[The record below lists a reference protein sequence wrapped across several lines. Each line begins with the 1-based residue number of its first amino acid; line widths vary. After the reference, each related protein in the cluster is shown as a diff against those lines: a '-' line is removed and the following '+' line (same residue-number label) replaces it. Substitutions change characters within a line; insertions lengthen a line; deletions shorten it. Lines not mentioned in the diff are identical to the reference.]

1 MVRRAS
7 DRAPH
12 GGCMIFVMPDLA
24 SAVFWIALGK
34 IIVAN
39 LILSGDNAVVIAMA
53 CRNLP
58 EKFKRPA
65 IIGGSAGAILLRVIF
80 VFLIGWLL
88 SIPYVKLIG
97 GLLLLWIGIKLLN
110 EDEGHGDG
118 LQASTNIW
126 SAVWTI
132 IVADAVMSLDNAI
145 AIAGAA
151 RGDGVLIMLGLLISM
166 PIIIVGSTL
175 LTTILQRYPI
185 LVILG
190 GALLGFLGGEIM
202 AADGKSDVFD
212 AAGRKSVVVKPGSIA
227 EFLDARIP
235 HAELVCGVVGA
246 VIVVA
251 IGMWLSRRRK
261 PAEEAVDLAEH
272 NASDDP
278 AKKS

>member
-1 MVRRAS
+1 
-7 DRAPH
+7 
-12 GGCMIFVMPDLA
+12 MIFVMPDLA

-58 EKFKRPA
+58 NQYKRPA
-65 IIGGSAGAILLRVIF
+65 IVGGSVGAIVLRVVF

-97 GLLLLWIGIKLLN
+97 GVLLLWIGIKLLN
-110 EDEGHGDG
+110 EDEGDGDG
-118 LQASTNIW
+118 VKASTNLW
-126 SAVWTI
+126 SAIWTI

-151 RGDGVLIMLGLLISM
+151 RGDGVLIILGLLISM

-190 GALLGFLGGEIM
+190 GALLGYLGGEII

-212 AAGRKSVVVKPGSIA
+212 SAGHKSVVVKPGSIA
-227 EFLDARIP
+227 AWLDVHLP
-235 HAELVCGVVGA
+235 HAELICGMVGA
-246 VIVVA
+246 VLVVV
-251 IGMWLSRRRK
+251 IGLWLARRREH
-261 PAEEAVDLAEH
+261 AAVAVDLAK
-272 NASDDP
+272 NDTPADP
-278 AKKS
+278 EKKG

>member
-1 MVRRAS
+1 
-7 DRAPH
+7 
-12 GGCMIFVMPDLA
+12 MIFVMPDLA

-34 IIVAN
+34 IILAN

-58 EKFKRPA
+58 EKYKRPA
-65 IIGGSAGAILLRVIF
+65 IIGGSAGAIILRVIF

-97 GLLLLWIGIKLLN
+97 GLLLLWIGVKLLN

-118 LQASTNIW
+118 VQASTNIW

-175 LTTILQRYPI
+175 LTTVLQRYPV
-185 LVILG
+185 LVVLG

-212 AAGRKSVVVKPGSIA
+212 AAGKKTVVVKPGSIA
-227 EFLDARIP
+227 AFLDANVP
-235 HAELVCGVVGA
+235 HAEYVCGAIGA
-246 VIVVA
+246 VLVVA

-261 PAEEAVDLAEH
+261 PGEEAVDLAEH
-272 NASDDP
+272 ATPDDP
-278 AKKS
+278 TKKS

>member
-1 MVRRAS
+1 
-7 DRAPH
+7 
-12 GGCMIFVMPDLA
+12 MIFVMPDLA

-34 IIVAN
+34 IILAN

-58 EKFKRPA
+58 NQYKRPA

-97 GLLLLWIGIKLLN
+97 GILLLWIGIKLLN

-118 LQASTNIW
+118 VKASTNIW

-212 AAGRKSVVVKPGSIA
+212 SAGHKSVVVKPGSIA
-227 EFLDARIP
+227 AFLDAHVP
-235 HAELVCGVVGA
+235 HAEYVCGAAGA
-246 VIVVA
+246 VIVVV

-261 PAEEAVDLAEH
+261 PAEEVVDLAEH
-272 NASDDP
+272 DEPTDP
-278 AKKS
+278 TKKS